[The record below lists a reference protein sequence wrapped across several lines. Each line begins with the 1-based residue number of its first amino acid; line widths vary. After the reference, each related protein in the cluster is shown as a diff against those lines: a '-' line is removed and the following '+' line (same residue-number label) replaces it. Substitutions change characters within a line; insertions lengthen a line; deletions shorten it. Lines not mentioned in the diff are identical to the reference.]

1 MAKSAVTQIMDQDRI
16 GGKIKS
22 WPQRIKSFYTDVRT
36 EMKKVSSPS
45 LKEVQATTIVVII
58 SVGLFGCYFWVI
70 DNIIGRGINEVFR
83 YFTK

>member
-1 MAKSAVTQIMDQDRI
+1 MAKSVVTQIMDQDGI

-22 WPQRIKSFYTDVRT
+22 WPQRVKSFYGDVRT

-45 LKEVQATTIVVII
+45 MKEVRATTIVVII
-58 SVGLFGCYFWVI
+58 SVGLFGFYFWVI